1 VASEGDHN
9 ALTEGGSFM
18 ARGSSTRSV
27 FRSASCARLGAL
39 IVGSLALA
47 VLGRPALAA
56 PPDTGFC
63 AGLSGGAQGLCN
75 AYCEA
80 QECFREPERNS
91 CQSLRKNFEKQTGSS
106 VFPCDVATPTPTVAP
121 TLTPTPA
128 PTASPAPTATPT
140 PAPTASPAP
149 TATPTPAP
157 TPAPTPTPPY
167 GSVSK
172 AFMTGS
178 SGLLQ

>member
-1 VASEGDHN
+1 
-9 ALTEGGSFM
+9 M

-56 PPDTGFC
+56 PPDAGFC
-63 AGLSGGAQGLCN
+63 AGLSGGARGLCN

-91 CQSLRKNFEKQTGSS
+91 CQSLRRNFEKQTGSS

-121 TLTPTPA
+121 TLTPTPAPTPA